1 MRLLSDSYAPSRGS
15 NLRSRKAR
23 VRDTPLLLPVG
34 QPQEGRAH
42 AWCHWEFTSSTPA
55 SGHGGGISFHSTKT
69 RFDQFSICSAL
80 KQLPHLA
87 VKELSCD
94 KAKIP
99 RDASKRGEVKLSA
112 AQAPL
117 AAEAEVQRKCRVV
130 TAPYAAGPKPCRS
143 LLGAFLQDL
152 LRFACPH
159 YQVHFYIWGPAVTW
173 NRGSGC
179 VRMTGEKRQR
189 DKKREEKLLGHNRK
203 MSEKVHDH
211 WLCLGFSSLPCTLFP
226 LQCANCQ

>member
-1 MRLLSDSYAPSRGS
+1 MRLLSDSSPPSRGS
-15 NLRSRKAR
+15 NLRSRQAC
-23 VRDTPLLLPVG
+23 VRDTWLPLLPVG

-42 AWCHWEFTSSTPA
+42 AWCHWEFTSFTPA
-55 SGHGGGISFHSTKT
+55 SGHGSGISFHSRKT

-94 KAKIP
+94 KAKVP

-130 TAPYAAGPKPCRS
+130 TAKPCRS

-159 YQVHFYIWGPAVTW
+159 YQVRFYV
-173 NRGSGC
+173 
-179 VRMTGEKRQR
+179 
-189 DKKREEKLLGHNRK
+189 
-203 MSEKVHDH
+203 
-211 WLCLGFSSLPCTLFP
+211 
-226 LQCANCQ
+226 